1 MAKER
6 IYSKYTQEALSLLG
20 KQIKLGR
27 KRHHWSE
34 LDLSERAGISR
45 ATLQKIEKGY
55 PGSSIGLFFEIAVL
69 VGLKLFDP
77 EMSSLARYLA
87 QTDDK
92 LAVLPK
98 KISSNTR
105 IVNDDF

>member
-1 MAKER
+1 MPKER

-20 KQIKLGR
+20 KQIKLRR
-27 KRHHWSE
+27 KEHHWSE
-34 LDLSERAGISR
+34 ADLSERSGVSR

-55 PGSSIGLFFEIAVL
+55 PGSAIGLFFEIAVL
-69 VGLKLFDP
+69 VGVKLFDP
-77 EMSSLARYLA
+77 EAPSLAGYLA

-98 KISSNTR
+98 KISSNNR

>member
-1 MAKER
+1 MAKKR

-27 KRHHWSE
+27 KKHYWSE
-34 LDLSERAGISR
+34 ADLSERAGISR
-45 ATLQKIEKGY
+45 VTLQKIEKGY
-55 PGSSIGLFFEIAVL
+55 PGCAIGLFFEVAVL

-77 EMSSLARYLA
+77 EVSSLAGYLA

-105 IVNDDF
+105 IVDDDF

>member
-1 MAKER
+1 MTKER
-6 IYSKYTQEALSLLG
+6 IYSRYTQEALSLFG

-27 KRHHWSE
+27 KNHYWSE
-34 LDLSERAGISR
+34 SDLAERGGISR

-55 PGSSIGLFFEIAVL
+55 PGCAIGLFFEIAVL

-77 EMSSLARYLA
+77 EVSSLAGYLA

-105 IVNDDF
+105 IVDDDF

>member
-6 IYSKYTQEALSLLG
+6 IYSKYTREALCLLG

-27 KRHHWSE
+27 KKHNWSE
-34 LDLSERAGISR
+34 SDLSERAGISR

-55 PGSSIGLFFEIAVL
+55 SGCAIGLFFEVAVL

-77 EMSSLARYLA
+77 DTSSLRQHLA

-98 KISSNTR
+98 KIRNNAI
-105 IVNDDF
+105 IVDDEF